1 MVGIPTALLG
11 CARSRLQFK
20 TLSVLSFG
28 SANARRPLPS
38 GAGVLKAS
46 RHRSVGRNS
55 GLKRAGAKGN
65 ETRQCPVMATAGG
78 GAQIAWRL
86 QDFEAHAGPVCCAA
100 LGKSTA
106 RLLASGGEDCRVN
119 IWSPSKAN
127 CVMSLC
133 GHKKAVECV
142 RFNASEEQ
150 LVSGSQSGSI
160 RVWDLEAAKM
170 LRTLTGHKS
179 SITGLAFHPFGDFLA
194 SGSTDANIKMWDV
207 RRKGPI
213 YRYKGHSGAV
223 RSLAFSPDG
232 RWLASAGDDCTVKLW
247 DLKLAKTITEFT
259 AHTGAVAAVQ
269 FHPNEYL
276 LASGGADRWLRFW
289 DLEKFCQVGALQDT
303 SAVRCVA
310 FSADGGCLFSGHA
323 DVLRVCAW
331 EPQRWLDAVTVGW
344 GRVADLAFCDR
355 QLMAASYQTSGLS
368 TYMVDLKRVRLG
380 DGTAADGK
388 ARRGD
393 EGPANEAAS
402 RPAPATEAAPRP
414 APPPPP
420 APRGRPR
427 PERRSPEGER
437 RSPGEEEAGDQAPW
451 AHARDYREIFRP
463 RDALSRSPPGIPEP
477 SPAPP
482 EEARV
487 GDVFPEASTER
498 RAPPSPPSTPV
509 RRAEPAG
516 AAPARP
522 PAIFPVGRSEPTG
535 LDVADFLS
543 GGHSGT
549 LSEDEVLKHIHNGHV
564 TMCVMLGNR
573 RKNLQGVRDVW
584 TRAGIKSALDA
595 AVSMNDLSIVVDV
608 LNMINT
614 QPSLWKLDVCASS
627 LPQIDKLLQSK
638 YESYTQCGC
647 SSLKLIMK
655 YFWPLIRETLS
666 ATPPV
671 GVDVTREERQRKC
684 RLCRQRLRE
693 LREAVESKA
702 ALAGRHGSAFGELRV
717 LMAPLDH

>member
-1 MVGIPTALLG
+1 MTTSQS
-11 CARSRLQFK
+11 SRLLHIDSRAELPWVGHPDGPKRDQ
-20 TLSVLSFG
+20 T
-28 SANARRPLPS
+28 RRS
-38 GAGVLKAS
+38 
-46 RHRSVGRNS
+46 
-55 GLKRAGAKGN
+55 
-65 ETRQCPVMATAGG
+65 PVMATAAGAGAGAGG
-78 GAQIAWRL
+78 GAQIAWRM

-100 LGKSTA
+100 LGKSTG

-119 IWSPSKAN
+119 IWSLSKAN

-170 LRTLTGHKS
+170 LRNLTGHKS

-213 YRYKGHSGAV
+213 YRYKGHAAAV

-276 LASGGADRWLRFW
+276 LASGGADRCLRIW
-289 DLEKFCQVGALQDT
+289 DLEKFCQVGALQD
-303 SAVRCVA
+303 AGAIRCVA

-344 GRVADLAFCDR
+344 GRVADLALCDR
-355 QLMAASYQTSGLS
+355 QLMATSYQLSGLS

-380 DGTAADGK
+380 DGADGK

-393 EGPANEAAS
+393 EGPAVAAAS
-402 RPAPATEAAPRP
+402 RP

-420 APRGRPR
+420 APQGRPR

-437 RSPGEEEAGDQAPW
+437 RSPGEEEAGDQAPS
-451 AHARDYREIFRP
+451 ADARDYREIFRP

-477 SPAPP
+477 FPAPP
-482 EEARV
+482 EEGGVRV
-487 GDVFPEASTER
+487 GGVFSQGGEASAER
-498 RAPPSPPSTPV
+498 RAPPSPPSAPV

-516 AAPARP
+516 ASPARP

-549 LSEDEVLKHIHNGHV
+549 LCEDEVLNHIHNGHV

-573 RKNLQGVRDVW
+573 RKNLQSVRDVW

-608 LNMINT
+608 LNIINT

-627 LPQIDKLLQSK
+627 LPQIEKLLQSK

-666 ATPPV
+666 ATTSV
-671 GVDVTREERQRKC
+671 GVDVTREERQHKC

-693 LREAVESKA
+693 LRGAVESKA